1 MGNNSRSSQ
10 RQFLVSVD
18 GLPDYYATF
27 SGGEVTAEASKV
39 YDGGQARPSVLPGP
53 AETGNLVIS
62 RPYGAERD
70 QPLIDRL
77 QPLVGKWVT
86 TVTKQPTDADFTG
99 IGTPTTYPESLLVR
113 VTPPEADAASSD
125 GATYELEFATPG
137 PA

>member
-1 MGNNSRSSQ
+1 MKASQ
-10 RQFLVSVD
+10 RQFLCSVD

-27 SGGEVTAEASKV
+27 SGAEVSAETTKV
-39 YDGGQARPSVLPGP
+39 YDGGKTRPDVLAGP
-53 AETGNLVIS
+53 SETSNIVLS
-62 RPYGAERD
+62 RPYDPERD

-99 IGTPTTYPESLLVR
+99 IGAPSTYPESMLVR
-113 VTPPEADAASSD
+113 VTTPEADASSADAS
-125 GATYELEFATPG
+125 TYELEFATPG